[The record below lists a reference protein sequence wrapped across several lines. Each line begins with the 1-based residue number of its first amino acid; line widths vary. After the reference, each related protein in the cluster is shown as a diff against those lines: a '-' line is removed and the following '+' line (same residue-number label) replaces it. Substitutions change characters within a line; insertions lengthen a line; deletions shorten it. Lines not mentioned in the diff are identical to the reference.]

1 MAEQDR
7 MDTEDQGG
15 EPSSVQE
22 GSQGAAGL
30 ASEVWDAVSSI
41 FDVKDQGDPAPE
53 KLEWAGGDSLKIE
66 PPTDW
71 DAYNQEQMRLQQE
84 AIANGMDEFEAMITY
99 KTVDPRNP
107 DAIN

>member
-1 MAEQDR
+1 MAEQDPTG
-7 MDTEDQGG
+7 TEDQGG
-15 EPSSVQE
+15 EPSSIQE

-30 ASEVWDAVSSI
+30 LSEVLDAVSSM
-41 FDVKDQGDPAPE
+41 FDVKDQADPAPAD
-53 KLEWAGGDSLKIE
+53 LDWTGGDPFPIE

-84 AIANGMDEFEAMITY
+84 AIAKGMDEFEAMITY